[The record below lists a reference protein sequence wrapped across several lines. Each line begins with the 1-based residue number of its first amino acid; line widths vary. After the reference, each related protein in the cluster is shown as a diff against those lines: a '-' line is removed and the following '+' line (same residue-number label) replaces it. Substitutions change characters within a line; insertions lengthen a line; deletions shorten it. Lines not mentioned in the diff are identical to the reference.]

1 MGYLCIIISL
11 FSGAFKGFIGKK
23 ISGRVDTAKKSAFVN
38 VLRMA
43 ICIMISSL
51 LLLPEIIG
59 GSFVFD
65 WQALVFGI
73 MSGVTL
79 SVFVISWMLAV
90 REGAYT
96 LVSVAQMFGVV
107 VTILCA
113 LLVFRDPISPWQIL
127 AIGILII
134 SVLVMVSYSKGVKG
148 KITPKAI
155 FLLVL
160 CGGSSGLNDF
170 SMKLFV
176 AYSSANVTLLNLL
189 TFAIAFFFLIGVFVV
204 DGGKEIV
211 DTKELFRKNWFPIL
225 LMAACLYLNSYFKA
239 FSNNYFSPVI
249 LYPIYQAGGLIL
261 SATMSAAFFKEKITP
276 RCIIGLALAF
286 VAILL
291 LK

>member
-1 MGYLCIIISL
+1 MGYFFIFISL
-11 FSGAFKGFIGKK
+11 FSGASKGFIGKK

-38 VLRMA
+38 VLRML
-43 ICIMISSL
+43 ICIVISSF

-59 GSFVFD
+59 GNFAFD
-65 WQALVFGI
+65 WQALVFGV

-79 SVFVISWMLAV
+79 SIFVISWMLAV
-90 REGAYT
+90 RHGAYT

-107 VTILCA
+107 VTILCS
-113 LLVFRDPISPWQIL
+113 LLVFHDPISPLQIL

-134 SVLVMVSYSKGVKG
+134 SVFVMVSYSNGVKG

-160 CGGSSGLNDF
+160 CGLSSGLNDF
-170 SMKLFV
+170 SLKLFV
-176 AYSSANVTLLNLL
+176 VYSSANVTLLNLL
-189 TFAIAFFFLIGVFVV
+189 TFIIAFFFLVGVFIV
-204 DGGKEIV
+204 DGGKEKV
-211 DTKELFRKNWFPIL
+211 DAKDLFNKNWLPIL

-239 FSNNYFSPVI
+239 LSNNYFSAVI

-261 SATMSAAFFKEKITP
+261 SATMSAVFFKERITP
-276 RCIIGLALAF
+276 RCIIGLLLAF
-286 VAILL
+286 AAILL